1 MKISLMVNMKI
12 LKKKMTKNYKIL
24 AKFIKDM
31 SSETP
36 DVETYM
42 YVKDHISQ
50 YQLGID
56 INSKAIKSRLIEVN
70 TAIRFYDKNENI
82 KKSIFEFIYSSIV
95 QVDENLKDKKILEK
109 IVLVDVQKEI
119 FPDVEKTLINLLHN
133 SGYPAIEIEK
143 KIDFEDLYKKN
154 IN

>member
-1 MKISLMVNMKI
+1 
-12 LKKKMTKNYKIL
+12 MTKNYKIL

-70 TAIRFYDKNENI
+70 TAIRFYDKKEDT

-95 QVDENLKDKKILEK
+95 QIDENLKDKKILEK

-133 SGYPAIEIEK
+133 SGYPAIKIEK
-143 KIDFEDLYKKN
+143 KIDFEDLYKQN

>member
-1 MKISLMVNMKI
+1 
-12 LKKKMTKNYKIL
+12 
-24 AKFIKDM
+24 M

-70 TAIRFYDKNENI
+70 TTIRFYDKNENI

-95 QVDENLKDKKILEK
+95 QVDENLKDKR
-109 IVLVDVQKEI
+109 
-119 FPDVEKTLINLLHN
+119 FW
-133 SGYPAIEIEK
+133 K
-143 KIDFEDLYKKN
+143 KLFL
-154 IN
+154 

>member
-1 MKISLMVNMKI
+1 MKISLMVSMKI
-12 LKKKMTKNYKIL
+12 LKKKMTENYKII

-42 YVKDHISQ
+42 YVKDHISR

-70 TAIRFYDKNENI
+70 TAIKFYDKNEST

-109 IVLVDVQKEI
+109 IILVDVQKEI
-119 FPDVEKTLINLLHN
+119 FPDIEKTLINLLHN
-133 SGYPAIEIEK
+133 SGYPAIKIEK

>member
-1 MKISLMVNMKI
+1 MVSMKI
-12 LKKKMTKNYKIL
+12 LKKKMTENYKII

-42 YVKDHISQ
+42 YVKDHISR

-70 TAIRFYDKNENI
+70 TAIRFYDKNEST

-109 IVLVDVQKEI
+109 IILVDVQKEI
-119 FPDVEKTLINLLHN
+119 FPDIEKTLINLLHN
-133 SGYPAIEIEK
+133 SGYPAIKIEK